1 MGGTISHQ
9 FAVRR
14 IDHRSPSIMLCLAR
28 GGDSLSTREREK
40 WKGKKEGIGREREEE
55 RMEGRKRFKKAQK
68 RRNLLVE

>member
-1 MGGTISHQ
+1 
-9 FAVRR
+9 
-14 IDHRSPSIMLCLAR
+14 MLCLAR
-28 GGDSLSTREREK
+28 GGDSLSTRGREK